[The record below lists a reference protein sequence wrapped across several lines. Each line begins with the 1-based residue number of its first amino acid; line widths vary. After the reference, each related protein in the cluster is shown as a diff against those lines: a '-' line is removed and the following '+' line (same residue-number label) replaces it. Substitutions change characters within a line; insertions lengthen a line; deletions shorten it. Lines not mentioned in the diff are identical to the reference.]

1 MTLFT
6 KFRQLSETL
15 QTVLKEK
22 FGYFETKF
30 SFSLFLLFLGFVFGN
45 LFGTF
50 LNFFRTYI
58 IWDGFIM
65 MLGLVSIEILNYIS
79 FNRENDPRLKH
90 LNSNHNPK
98 RSVNFLKIGLLLGF
112 FIDAFKVGS

>member
-65 MLGLVSIEILNYIS
+65 MLSLVLIEVLNYVS
-79 FNRENDPRLKH
+79 FTATCHTLW
-90 LNSNHNPK
+90 
-98 RSVNFLKIGLLLGF
+98 RSLNFLKIGLLLGF